1 MVEGASFV
9 DQRTVPADKT
19 LVEAFA
25 SLTITH
31 QVIEA
36 VAFTDEL
43 LTTLLEDASEG
54 EVACSDTLG
63 WVSTLDDDIE
73 VIQGGRRITELE
85 GSFSSIQIDFGQ
97 TDDGDV
103 VGTHILEGCL
113 TRVLPDEHLHVRR
126 SVGEV
131 LHDAFSLRAFACPE
145 DIPADIVVVFLHL
158 FVELLRDEGVVI
170 SVDAEHVG
178 KPFAVG
184 PVLRVEVHDR
194 EDHFLRAGFAPYLLV
209 GRDIGSEL
217 VEVTVDDF
225 LAQAECL
232 RIALGVALV
241 EVHASQKCL
250 SCRLADVA
258 IAGVLK
264 GIAGDGLREVLD
276 DEVIAFLEGVTTWR
290 SSIVRDTLDEGDTQR
305 SPIVGVGVGRSVDT
319 AEVEVAECAYGL
331 SLCLS
336 VSDLLL
342 QAG

>member
-9 DQRTVPADKT
+9 DQCAVPAGKT
-19 LVEAFA
+19 LIEAFA

-36 VAFTDEL
+36 VAFSDEFL
-43 LTTLLEDASEG
+43 ATLLEDASEG
-54 EVACSDTLG
+54 QVASSDALG
-63 WVSTLDDDIE
+63 GVSTLDDDIE
-73 VIQGGRRITELE
+73 ISQGGRRIAELK
-85 GSFSSIQIDFGQ
+85 GSFSSVQIDFSQ
-97 TDDGDV
+97 TDDGDI

-113 TRVLPDEHLHVRR
+113 TRVLPDEHLHIRR

-131 LHDAFSLRAFACPE
+131 LHDPFSLRAFACPE

-170 SVDAEHVG
+170 PVDVEYVG
-178 KPFAVG
+178 KPFTVS

-217 VEVTVDDF
+217 IEMAVDDF

-232 RIALGVALV
+232 RIALGVSLV

-258 IAGVLK
+258 IAGILK
-264 GIAGDGLREVLD
+264 GIAGDSLREVLD
-276 DEVIAFLEGVTTWR
+276 DEVIALLEGVTTR
-290 SSIVRDTLDEGDTQR
+290 CSSIVGDTLDEGDTQR
-305 SPIVGVGVGRSVDT
+305 SPIIGVGIRRSVDT
-319 AEVEVAECAYGL
+319 AEVEVAECSYGL
-331 SLCLS
+331 SLSLGI
-336 VSDLLL
+336 SDLLL
-342 QAG
+342 